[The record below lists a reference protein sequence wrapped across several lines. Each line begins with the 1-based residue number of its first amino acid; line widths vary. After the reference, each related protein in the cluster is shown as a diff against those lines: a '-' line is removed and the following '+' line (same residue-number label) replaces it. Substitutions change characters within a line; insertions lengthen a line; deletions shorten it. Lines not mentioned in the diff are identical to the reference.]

1 MEKEKEGKS
10 RSGTLRGV
18 LPFLSL
24 SILYN
29 IMTPQVEPSKVS
41 EYIADIAL
49 PVVPPITVTS
59 MTLLGFPLKEWVYVA
74 TLVYTFVA
82 TVALVKKTFFNQAHP
97 IEYFKAVLEH
107 YSSNNNKEAH
117 IGNKREE

>member
-1 MEKEKEGKS
+1 MLPYFS
-10 RSGTLRGV
+10 PLLFYIDMTL
-18 LPFLSL
+18 
-24 SILYN
+24 
-29 IMTPQVEPSKVS
+29 QVEPSKVS
-41 EYIADIAL
+41 EYIADVAL

-74 TLVYTFVA
+74 TLIYTFVA

-107 YSSNNNKEAH
+107 YSNSNNSNNKESH
-117 IGNKREE
+117 IGNKR

>member
-1 MEKEKEGKS
+1 MFPS
-10 RSGTLRGV
+10 FYPLLFYIV
-18 LPFLSL
+18 
-24 SILYN
+24 
-29 IMTPQVEPSKVS
+29 MTPQVEPSKVS
-41 EYIADIAL
+41 EYIADVAL

-107 YSSNNNKEAH
+107 YSSNNSNKEAS
-117 IGNKREE
+117 IGNKRKE

>member
-1 MEKEKEGKS
+1 
-10 RSGTLRGV
+10 
-18 LPFLSL
+18 
-24 SILYN
+24 
-29 IMTPQVEPSKVS
+29 MTPQVEPSKVS
-41 EYIADIAL
+41 EYFADVAL

-107 YSSNNNKEAH
+107 YSSNTNNKEQH
-117 IGNKREE
+117 IDERKE

>member
-1 MEKEKEGKS
+1 
-10 RSGTLRGV
+10 
-18 LPFLSL
+18 
-24 SILYN
+24 
-29 IMTPQVEPSKVS
+29 MTPQVEPSKVS
-41 EYIADIAL
+41 EYIADVAL

-97 IEYFKAVLEH
+97 LEHFKAVLEH
-107 YSSNNNKEAH
+107 YSSNNSNSNINKEAS

>member
-1 MEKEKEGKS
+1 
-10 RSGTLRGV
+10 
-18 LPFLSL
+18 
-24 SILYN
+24 
-29 IMTPQVEPSKVS
+29 MTPQVEPSKVS
-41 EYIADIAL
+41 EYIADVAL

-74 TLVYTFVA
+74 TLIYTFVA
-82 TVALVKKTFFNQAHP
+82 TVALVKKTFFNQVHP

-107 YSSNNNKEAH
+107 YSSNNSSNSNKEAS

>member
-1 MEKEKEGKS
+1 MFPS
-10 RSGTLRGV
+10 LS
-18 LPFLSL
+18 PFLFY
-24 SILYN
+24 I
-29 IMTPQVEPSKVS
+29 IMTPQVEPSKLS
-41 EYIADIAL
+41 EYIADVAL

-82 TVALVKKTFFNQAHP
+82 TVALVKKTFFNQTHP

-107 YSSNNNKEAH
+107 YSSNNNKEFH

>member
-1 MEKEKEGKS
+1 MF
-10 RSGTLRGV
+10 
-18 LPFLSL
+18 PSL
-24 SILYN
+24 SPLLFYIV
-29 IMTPQVEPSKVS
+29 MTPQVEPSKVS
-41 EYIADIAL
+41 EYIADVAL

-97 IEYFKAVLEH
+97 IENFKAVLEH
-107 YSSNNNKEAH
+107 YSSNNSNNKEAH
-117 IGNKREE
+117 IGNKRKE

>member
-1 MEKEKEGKS
+1 MFPS
-10 RSGTLRGV
+10 FY
-18 LPFLSL
+18 PFLF
-24 SILYN
+24 YMV
-29 IMTPQVEPSKVS
+29 MTPQVEPSKVS
-41 EYIADIAL
+41 EYIADVAL

-74 TLVYTFVA
+74 TLIYTFVA

-97 IEYFKAVLEH
+97 IEYFKAILEH
-107 YSSNNNKEAH
+107 YSRNSNNMEAH

>member
-1 MEKEKEGKS
+1 
-10 RSGTLRGV
+10 
-18 LPFLSL
+18 
-24 SILYN
+24 
-29 IMTPQVEPSKVS
+29 MTPQVEPSKVS
-41 EYIADIAL
+41 EYIADVAL

-107 YSSNNNKEAH
+107 YSSNNSNINKEAH
-117 IGNKREE
+117 IGNNKRKE

>member
-1 MEKEKEGKS
+1 MF
-10 RSGTLRGV
+10 
-18 LPFLSL
+18 PSL
-24 SILYN
+24 SPFIFY
-29 IMTPQVEPSKVS
+29 IVMTPQVEPSKVS
-41 EYIADIAL
+41 EYIADVAL

-107 YSSNNNKEAH
+107 YSNNNKEVH
-117 IGNKREE
+117 IGNNKR

>member
-1 MEKEKEGKS
+1 
-10 RSGTLRGV
+10 
-18 LPFLSL
+18 
-24 SILYN
+24 
-29 IMTPQVEPSKVS
+29 MTPQVEPSKVS
-41 EYIADIAL
+41 EYIADVAL

-107 YSSNNNKEAH
+107 YSNSNNSNSNKEAH

>member
-1 MEKEKEGKS
+1 M
-10 RSGTLRGV
+10 GTLIGI
-18 LPFLSL
+18 LLFLSL

-41 EYIADIAL
+41 EYIADVAL

-107 YSSNNNKEAH
+107 YSNKEAH
-117 IGNKREE
+117 IGNKR

>member
-1 MEKEKEGKS
+1 MFPS
-10 RSGTLRGV
+10 LS
-18 LPFLSL
+18 PFLFYIS
-24 SILYN
+24 
-29 IMTPQVEPSKVS
+29 MTPQVEPSKVS
-41 EYIADIAL
+41 EYIADVAL

-82 TVALVKKTFFNQAHP
+82 TVALVKRTFFNQAHP

-107 YSSNNNKEAH
+107 YSSHSNNKEVH
-117 IGNKREE
+117 IGNNKR

>member
-1 MEKEKEGKS
+1 MYPS
-10 RSGTLRGV
+10 FYPLLFYIV
-18 LPFLSL
+18 
-24 SILYN
+24 
-29 IMTPQVEPSKVS
+29 MTPQVEPSKVS
-41 EYIADIAL
+41 EYIADVAL

-107 YSSNNNKEAH
+107 YSNNNNKEAH
-117 IGNKREE
+117 IGNKRKE

>member
-1 MEKEKEGKS
+1 
-10 RSGTLRGV
+10 
-18 LPFLSL
+18 
-24 SILYN
+24 
-29 IMTPQVEPSKVS
+29 MTPQVEPSQIS
-41 EYIADIAL
+41 EYIADVAL

-82 TVALVKKTFFNQAHP
+82 IVALVKKTFFNQAHP

-107 YSSNNNKEAH
+107 YSNSNNKESH
-117 IGNKREE
+117 IGNKR